1 MSGNRNRS
9 ARAGAARV
17 ILSLCVFFL
26 ALLFLAWPGGQ
37 VRAAFDLCSY
47 APVEPETVAVCRE
60 EQPVLSARLD
70 WLRERYFLPDLQTLP
85 PFDLYTYSNERTG
98 QQMIRFSNS
107 VVNRG
112 AGPLELRG
120 DFIPKDT
127 TIFVTQ
133 VLHSQDGLFEHGSR
147 VGDLEFHPEHNHWH
161 WIGFSIYEI
170 WSLDAVGNLDEKLR
184 TSGKVG
190 YCMLD
195 TSPADDEL
203 LRELALSQDDI
214 PEHRQYWQCSWRL
227 QGIST
232 GWVDTY
238 SANIP
243 GQSMD
248 VTGLPNGL
256 YALRSTVDP
265 DGLLIEADRRNNT
278 AVTYF
283 VLRNNRLSVVEAD
296 QINYLPPYLLE
307 SSDW

>member
-1 MSGNRNRS
+1 MT
-9 ARAGAARV
+9 
-17 ILSLCVFFL
+17 LPLCALCL
-26 ALLFLAWPGGQ
+26 ALLFLAWPGGRA
-37 VRAAFDLCSY
+37 RAAFDLCSY
-47 APVEPETVAVCRE
+47 APAEPEAVTVCRDQ
-60 EQPVLSARLD
+60 QPLSSAELA
-70 WLRERYFLPDLQTLP
+70 WFRERAFLPDLQTLP

-112 AGPLELRG
+112 GGPLELHG
-120 DFIPKDT
+120 QFNPENNT
-127 TIFVTQ
+127 VLVTQ
-133 VLHSQDGLFEHGSR
+133 VLHSQEGPFEHRRS

-170 WSLDAVGNLDEKLR
+170 WSLDAEGNLDEKLR

-195 TSPADDEL
+195 TSPAEDDL
-203 LRELALSQDDI
+203 LREFALDRDDI
-214 PEHRQYWQCSWRL
+214 PEDREYWQCSWRR

-278 AVTYF
+278 AMTYF
-283 VLRNNRLSVVEAD
+283 VLRNHRLSVVEAD
-296 QINYLPPYLLE
+296 QINYLPPYLRE
-307 SSDW
+307 SPHR